1 LHNVGSNNPDGV
13 DIKKYKNPQGKPVD
27 GVPFHPYYTVKDTF
41 GFAIFLIF
49 FVVVIFFIPDFF
61 GLFLEQA
68 NFTSANS
75 MQTPEHIAPVWYM
88 TPYYAILRAIPNKLL
103 GVLAMGMSI
112 FILFLLPWLDRSPV
126 LSIRYKGW
134 MYKTALGLFVVSFIS
149 LGYLGLHEPTPGKLF
164 LARIFTVLYFGFFIL
179 MPIYSKLDRTKPVPE
194 RVTY

>member
-1 LHNVGSNNPDGV
+1 
-13 DIKKYKNPQGKPVD
+13 
-27 GVPFHPYYTVKDTF
+27 
-41 GFAIFLIF
+41 
-49 FVVVIFFIPDFF
+49 
-61 GLFLEQA
+61 
-68 NFTSANS
+68 
-75 MQTPEHIAPVWYM
+75 
-88 TPYYAILRAIPNKLL
+88 
-103 GVLAMGMSI
+103 MGMSI